1 MAAPASSSRMVGRES
16 ELATLLDLI
25 DEGRSG
31 RPRTAIV
38 RGEAGIGK
46 TRLVRELL
54 AAARATADADP
65 PLVVAVG
72 PCVDL
77 GPIGTP
83 FGPVRRVLRDLA
95 DEVGLDALRAAAGSS
110 AAAANLA
117 CLLPEL
123 GDAETEVRAG
133 ELAEAIEVLLEN
145 LSTDRHVV
153 IVIEDLQWADA
164 ATLGL
169 LKTFATTLRGRH
181 LTIVA
186 TYRSDD
192 IDRFHPLRPVL
203 SELDRS
209 RAVVRVEVAP
219 LTPGEVAEQVS
230 ALAGDGRR
238 RVPRTDELAAR
249 SGGIPFLVEELVD
262 LEGPEL
268 PETLRDLVL
277 ARYTRLSAPA
287 QEMIRVMAAGG
298 LNLDHDMLAGVSTL
312 DEAGLDAA
320 LREAIDARVLVA
332 AGTGYGFR
340 HALTQEA
347 VYAEIL
353 PSERVR
359 VHRRYAER
367 LHDAGF
373 GAPDDVAALAEHWLA
388 ARDLPAAFD
397 ATAVALAQA
406 RRGFAPAM
414 AATLAERLTEL
425 WDQVPD
431 AGPRA
436 GETLPGLHLAAAEA
450 WHDLGESHRALRAAE
465 EGLAADPED
474 PLTRAALLRMRF
486 VQSFNAEGRNRR
498 EDLDAAI
505 AILEAS
511 QAAEATTLQ
520 SRTLSNLALLERGEA
535 AARDTAQAIA
545 LAEQAGNDPALAVAL
560 TAEAWRLADENGLE
574 EQALAPLERA
584 VTLDVSP
591 AMKSYVGEAYVD
603 LLRRV
608 GRFDEACLVG
618 EQHRA
623 DAVRAG
629 MERKSGTAFSFVLS
643 RSHFAAG
650 RPAEGLAHARRAR
663 RYADR
668 GSRPS
673 AARLFASHHHWND
686 ESGIRDELLADERTS
701 IDEILRKNPEKHSS
715 WVVERGDTLLTATGT
730 MDAGSPSAA
739 EAQTTAAELAAIATG
754 DHPGRVQRA
763 AAVTLALLLRDSPS
777 AQHAAALRTAAASWP
792 SEGLAPLHAAV
803 VIAGLADAEG
813 ASAGERVALWRAAL
827 ETEPGRSLAVWHRHL
842 AELRLAT
849 ALLDAGD
856 RTEAADLLARID
868 AEASIDGVAR
878 VARWAR
884 ELSVTAGLAQH
895 DVPATGDVIAG
906 LTPRERQVLELV
918 AEGLTNPQ
926 IGERL
931 FISPKTASVHVSAI
945 LGKIGAANRAEA
957 AALYAAAS

>member
-1 MAAPASSSRMVGRES
+1 MAALTSSPRMVGRQA
-16 ELATLLDLI
+16 ELATLVALV
-25 DEGRSG
+25 DEGRDG

-54 AAARATADADP
+54 DAARATAAPDL

-95 DEVGLDALRAAAGSS
+95 DAVGLAALRSATGSP
-110 AAAANLA
+110 AAAAHLA
-117 CLLPEL
+117 ALLPEL
-123 GDAETEVRAG
+123 GDAETDVRSG

-145 LSTDRHVV
+145 LSIDRHLL

-203 SELDRS
+203 AELDRS
-209 RAVVRVEVAP
+209 RAVVRVEIAP
-219 LTPGEVAEQVS
+219 LTASEVAEQVS
-230 ALAGDGRR
+230 L
-238 RVPRTDELAAR
+238 LAADGERGTGTADQLATR

-262 LEGPEL
+262 LDGPEL

-277 ARYTRLSAPA
+277 ARYTRLTPPA
-287 QEMIRVMAAGG
+287 QEMIRAMAAGG
-298 LNLDHDMLAGVSTL
+298 LHTDHDTLAAIAGF
-312 DEAGLDAA
+312 DEAGLDAL
-320 LREAIDARVLVA
+320 LREAIDARVIVT
-332 AGTGYGFR
+332 GGSGYGFR

-347 VYAEIL
+347 VYTEML

-367 LHDAGF
+367 LRDAG
-373 GAPDDVAALAEHWLA
+373 ATSPDDVAALAEHWLA

-397 ATAVALAQA
+397 ATAIALAQA
-406 RRGFAPAM
+406 RRGFSPAT
-414 AATLAERLTEL
+414 AAKLAERLTEL

-431 AGPRA
+431 AAARA
-436 GETLPGLHLAAAEA
+436 GETLPRLHLAAAEA

-465 EGLAADPED
+465 EGLATDPED

-486 VQSFNAEGRNRR
+486 VQAFNAEGRNRR

-505 AILEAS
+505 ALLEAS
-511 QAAEATTLQ
+511 EAAEATTLQ
-520 SRTLSNLALLERGEA
+520 SRTLSNLALLERGQD
-535 AARDTAQAIA
+535 AARDTARAIA

-591 AMKSYVGEAYVD
+591 AMKAYVGEAYVD

-608 GRFDEACLVG
+608 GRFDQACVVG
-618 EQHRA
+618 EQQRA

-643 RSHFAAG
+643 RAHFAAG
-650 RPAEGLAHARRAR
+650 RPAEGIAHARRAR

-668 GSRPS
+668 HARSS
-673 AARLFASHHHWND
+673 AARLLSSHHHWND
-686 ESGIRDELLADERTS
+686 ESGIRDELLADERDLIGEALKS
-701 IDEILRKNPEKHSS
+701 NPERKSS
-715 WVVERGDTLLTATGT
+715 WVVERGDALLTAVGPMDAAARAT
-730 MDAGSPSAA
+730 MDD
-739 EAQTTAAELAAIATG
+739 LAAIAVG

-763 AAVTLALLLRDSPS
+763 AAVTLALLLRDASS
-777 AQHAAALRTAAASWP
+777 DDHIATLRAAAASWP
-792 SEGLAPLHAAV
+792 AEGLAPLHAG
-803 VIAGLADAEG
+803 VIAAGIADADG
-813 ASAGERVALWRAAL
+813 SAPADRIALWRSAL
-827 ETEPGRSLAVWHRHL
+827 ESEPGRSLAVWHRHI
-842 AELRLAT
+842 AELRLAL
-849 ALLDAGD
+849 ALLDAGERGD
-856 RTEAADLLARID
+856 AADLLARID
-868 AEASIDGVAR
+868 AEASVDGVAR
-878 VARWAR
+878 VARWSR
-884 ELSVTAGLAQH
+884 EVAVTAGLA
-895 DVPATGDVIAG
+895 AG
-906 LTPRERQVLELV
+906 ESESSSSAIETLTPRERQVLALI

-957 AALYAAAS
+957 AALFAAAP